1 MRKYPNDH
9 KVTEKGREHEV
20 FEIIYE
26 DKISLSSFFPNA
38 ELTIESVEFLDD
50 IVNLYAYGSLDHG
63 ICPYCGTKSNKV
75 HSRYIRHVSDLPV
88 FGKTAVLHL
97 RMRKFF
103 CSNPECKFRTFA
115 EQPGIE
121 VFRYRR
127 RTRRCEVVQN
137 QHAVTHSSI
146 TAGKILSLQGIQLSG
161 STILRDL
168 HRMLPP
174 AYTDV
179 TRIGIDDWAQRK
191 GSTYG
196 SIIIDITQSIVI
208 DLLGDREQDS
218 FGIWLEHHQAVE
230 LASRDRST
238 EYSAAISAS
247 KYHIIEV
254 ADKFHLIKNIQDR
267 FAKVISVHYSEYR
280 SMVRNKDHV
289 MECIDIKPDIS
300 EKPMFCIRKKED
312 VRQVMFNE
320 VKELQ
325 KKGFKPFAISKKLG
339 ISRQTATKYCTIHVL
354 LERRSKLRNGY
365 HVFDRYVEEEIEKGK
380 PLSTIYAE
388 IKEQGFKGSRTP
400 FYDHYRYLSD
410 GHRGFRAKNYKSQK
424 KEKPKDE
431 RSALI
436 PVKTMV
442 SIVCNSMLGRE
453 LSDEG
458 KTLIEL
464 LNKTDWFNQMYEATC
479 SFHKVIKGNEPMN
492 LIRWMKAYWKTN
504 IPHLKTFI
512 KGIKLDYA
520 AVKNT
525 IIQNV
530 TNGVTEGFVNKLKTV
545 KRLMYGKASIGLLK
559 NKLIMEHVLFN

>member
-1 MRKYPNDH
+1 MQKYPNAP
-9 KVTEKGREHEV
+9 KVTEKGRDHEA
-20 FEIIYE
+20 FDAIYE
-26 DKISLSSFFPNA
+26 DKISLSAFFPNA
-38 ELTIESVEFLDD
+38 ELTIESTEFLDG
-50 IVNLYAYGSLDHG
+50 IVNIYARGSLDYG
-63 ICPYCGTKSNKV
+63 ICPYCGTKSMKV
-75 HSRYIRHVSDLPV
+75 HSRYIRHISDLPV
-88 FGKTAVLHL
+88 FGNTAILHL

-103 CSNPECKFRTFA
+103 CSNPECKFCTFA

-137 QHAVTHSSI
+137 QHAVKHSSI
-146 TAGKILSLQGIQLSG
+146 TAGKILSLQGIKLSG

-179 TRIGIDDWAQRK
+179 IRIGVDDWAQRK

-196 SIIIDITQSIVI
+196 SIIIDLNQSIVI

-267 FAKVISVHYSEYR
+267 FTKVISEHYSEYR
-280 SMVRNKDHV
+280 SMVRNQEHIV
-289 MECIDIKPDIS
+289 GCLGIEPDIPK
-300 EKPMFCIRKKED
+300 EPIPRMPKKQD
-312 VRQVMFNE
+312 SRGVMFNE

-325 KKGFKPFAISKKLG
+325 KKGFKPFAISKKLC
-339 ISRQTATKYCTIHVL
+339 ISRQTATKYCSIDTL

-365 HVFDRYVEEEIEKGK
+365 HVFDRYVEEEVEKGK
-380 PLSTIYAE
+380 PLSAIYAE
-388 IKEQGFKGSRTP
+388 IKKQGFKGSRTP

-410 GHRGFRAKNYKSQK
+410 GHRGFRAKSYKPQK

-436 PVKTMV
+436 PVKTMT
-442 SIVCNSMLGRE
+442 SIACNSMVGRE
-453 LSDEG
+453 PSEEG
-458 KTLIEL
+458 KNMMEL
-464 LNKTDWFNQMYEATC
+464 LNETDWFNQMYEAAC
-479 SFHKVIKGNEPMN
+479 SFYKVIKGNEPMN
-492 LIRWMKAYWKTN
+492 LIRWMKAYWKTK

-530 TNGVTEGFVNKLKTV
+530 TNGITEGFVNKLKTV

-559 NKLIMEHVLFN
+559 NKMIMEHILFN